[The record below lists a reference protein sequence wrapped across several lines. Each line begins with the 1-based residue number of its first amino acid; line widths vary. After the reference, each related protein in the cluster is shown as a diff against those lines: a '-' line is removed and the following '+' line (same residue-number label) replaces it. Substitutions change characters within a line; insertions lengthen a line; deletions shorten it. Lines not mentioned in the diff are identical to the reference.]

1 MDRNN
6 SLNVPLKEK
15 VPLSELTLRMNRFL
29 DEMNKDY
36 PEWEMAVIFSKVNMY
51 YFTGTMQDG
60 MLVIQRDN
68 EPVLWVRRS
77 FERACDESL
86 FPSIRPMNSYRDA
99 AENIKNFPGT
109 IHIETEVVPVA
120 MLQRF
125 QKYFP
130 YKEVSS
136 LDRQISKVRALKSK
150 YELSIMET
158 AGKLHARLLEELVPG
173 LLHEGMSEAEFA
185 GELYSVMM
193 KEGHHGVSRFAMFDT
208 DIGLGQIG
216 FGESSIYPCFFNG
229 PGGNYG
235 VCPAVPAIASRE
247 RRLRK
252 GDLVF
257 VDLGFGVNGYHTDKT
272 MTYVFGGSLPEE
284 AVKIHKKCVEIQ
296 ERIAERLKP
305 GVIPEDLYNSI
316 MDSLDNNFLKNFMGF
331 GNRQVRFLGHGIGLH
346 IDEWPVIARG
356 FTEPLQ
362 EGIVLAVEPKKGIEN
377 IGMVGIENTFIVTGE
392 GGRCITGNNPG
403 LIIV

>member
-1 MDRNN
+1 MNTN
-6 SLNVPLKEK
+6 LNIPLMEK
-15 VPLSELTLRMNRFL
+15 VPLSELTLRMKRFL
-29 DEMNKDY
+29 AEMDKDH
-36 PEWEMAVIFSKVNMY
+36 PNWEMAVIFSKVNLY

-60 MLVIQRDN
+60 MLLIQRDN

-86 FPSIRPMNSYRDA
+86 FPSIRPMNSFRDA
-99 AENIKNFPGT
+99 AENVKNFPAT
-109 IHIETEVVPVA
+109 VHIETEVVPVA

-125 QKYFP
+125 KKYFP
-130 YKEVSS
+130 IKEIKS
-136 LDRQISKVRALKSK
+136 LDRQISRVRALKSK
-150 YELSIMET
+150 YELEIMEKS
-158 AGKLHARLLEELVPG
+158 GKLHARLLEELVPG
-173 LLHEGMSEAEFA
+173 LLREGISEAEFA
-185 GELYSVMM
+185 GELYSVMI
-193 KEGHHGVSRFAMFDT
+193 KEGHHGVARFAMFDT

-216 FGESSIYPCFFNG
+216 FGESSIYPSFFDG
-229 PGGNYG
+229 PGGSYG
-235 VCPAVPAIASRE
+235 MSPAVPVIGSRE

-316 MDSLDNNFLKNFMGF
+316 MDSLDNNFLENFMGF
-331 GNRQVRFLGHGIGLH
+331 GKRQVRFLGHGIGLH

-362 EGIVLAVEPKKGIEN
+362 EGIAIAVEPKKGIEN
-377 IGMVGIENTFIVTGE
+377 IGMVGIENTFIVTCE
-392 GGRCITGNNPG
+392 GGRCITGSNPG
-403 LIIV
+403 LITV